1 MITSE
6 EARILSKAGYASY
19 DKLVPNNQFQIERHI
34 NESKTGF
41 DCTIYRKIGT
51 NEFIVAFAGT
61 KDGQDVAADVALGT
75 EQWKAARLRVLDSLK
90 DLQAINISFTGHS
103 LGGAIAQY
111 AAYDYIRRN
120 PNNHADVKLCTF
132 NGLGGKDG
140 LAKMY
145 SDDFSSGTFDKIV
158 RQIESAHFFASSSGT
173 SDIVSRLGGGH
184 LGGNTYEIKMTTL
197 KAGLVSIHQAW
208 NDFFNLTI
216 PEVTT
221 SPDYIHIPRAQKIA
235 EIVTYL
241 GSDEKMTD
249 LEGWFKA
256 AGGVLIA
263 LSMLSDPELNE
274 ILNALNPSHFIADSN
289 QVIELPLLARL
300 SFAILGL
307 KAFNDG
313 QIIHLATNVQEMTVQ
328 AIKDT
333 VMAMEDANKILQA
346 AWEVAIETASDSI
359 EITAELYTKTF
370 NFAVAR
376 IADLLSMYNSAVDYN
391 SSNWSEI
398 QVLGKQV
405 VSWINDQLLV
415 FSNNAMGVINVFLEI
430 VDCNSLGAALLRSLF
445 NAAEAV
451 ISPIVLDLD
460 GDGVETT
467 GVKAG
472 VYFDHDANGFA
483 EQTGWAKP
491 DDGLLVLDRNG
502 NGAIDSGRELFGSQT
517 LLASGSRAANGFQ
530 ALAELDGNA
539 DGKIDANDAAYGNL
553 KIWQDLDR
561 DGYSN
566 PGELKSLSEM
576 GIVSI
581 DTGFTDST
589 VVDGSG
595 NAHRQVG
602 SYQKADGTTGIAAD
616 VWFLA
621 DKMFTMAAET
631 PDIPADIAVLPHLR
645 GSGNVYD
652 LHEAMV
658 RDSSGTLKLLI
669 QQFIDAAEPVVRTGL
684 MDQILFK
691 WTGSD
696 GVSPT
701 SRGPFFDARKL
712 AVLEQMI
719 GEDFLQGANPDPGP
733 GAIHPLDDA
742 YTILEE
748 SLYGSLMAQTHLKD
762 VYSQITY
769 YWDVDDSSIRGDL
782 SGAIT
787 YIRNELDG
795 DLDSGK
801 QILAEFVRTLRGM
814 NADEQTN
821 FSSFC
826 DAFASQG
833 EELIQIIE
841 EAGRNVIFL
850 GTGNDSIPESG
861 LKDLIYGYGGDD
873 NLLGG
878 RNNDKIDGGEG
889 NDSLNGGSG
898 SDILQGGPGDDSLA
912 GGSGNDI
919 LNGGPGNDYL
929 QGNEGSDT
937 YRFTRGYGEDR
948 IVNPDDGDAGVDTL
962 QFTRGVN
969 RRDVEFIMT
978 AGNELN
984 VRIKDTADS
993 IFIHRWFLSDANYRL
1008 DRFQFS
1014 DGEILTASQLEA
1026 KGYTLYGT
1034 TYDDNRSGSS
1044 SNDKMYGYEGNDILR
1059 GGAGNDT
1066 LQGGPGDDNLTG
1078 GSGNDML
1085 IGGAG
1090 RDNLEGNEG
1099 SDTYRF
1105 TRGCGEDRIVNPD
1118 DGDAG
1123 VDTLQFTG
1131 GVNRRDVEFIM
1142 TAGNELNVRI
1152 KDTVDSIFIHRWF
1165 STDANYRLDRFQFSD
1180 GEILTT
1186 SQLEA
1191 KGYTVYGTSYHDN
1204 RNGSSSNDKMY
1215 GYEGN
1220 DILRGGAGN
1229 DTLQGGPGDDNLTG
1243 GSGNDILNGGAGRD
1257 NLEGNEGSDTYR
1269 FTRGCG
1275 EDRIVNPDDGDAGV
1289 DTLQFTGGVN
1299 RRDVEFIM
1307 TAGNELNVRI
1317 KDTGDAISIN
1327 RWFSSD
1333 ANYRLDRFQFSD
1345 GEILTAA
1352 QLEEEGYTVYGT
1364 TYDDNR
1370 SGSTSHD
1377 KMYGYEGNDILK
1389 GGAGNDRLDGGP
1401 GADSMFGNAGNDVY
1415 VVDNLKD
1422 YIFEDANEGTDTV
1435 RSSISYSLGSHVEK
1449 LTLTGSAAING
1460 TGNAWKNVLTGNG
1473 KINLLSAG
1481 AGSDTL
1487 NGRAGNDVLDG
1498 GTGSDTYL
1506 FRPGDGRDVIQ
1517 DCSTLREDVDTL
1529 RLTGG
1534 IGRNDPVIVKQSD
1547 DLYLFLDESNYVVIE
1562 DQFLNG
1568 DHGVERVEVADG
1580 YYLARPDL
1588 ENIVN
1593 TMSAINSDPGMD
1605 ALQKYNAMQVDLTYI
1620 GTMAQSWQL

>member
-1 MITSE
+1 MVGSVVEIPGRTHGIQSIID
-6 EARILSKAGYASY
+6 ILSKPGAYY
-19 DKLVPNNQFQIERHI
+19 VP
-34 NESKTGF
+34 
-41 DCTIYRKIGT
+41 
-51 NEFIVAFAGT
+51 
-61 KDGQDVAADVALGT
+61 
-75 EQWKAARLRVLDSLK
+75 DS
-90 DLQAINISFTGHS
+90 S
-103 LGGAIAQY
+103 L
-111 AAYDYIRRN
+111 
-120 PNNHADVKLCTF
+120 C
-132 NGLGGKDG
+132 
-140 LAKMY
+140 
-145 SDDFSSGTFDKIV
+145 
-158 RQIESAHFFASSSGT
+158 
-173 SDIVSRLGGGH
+173 
-184 LGGNTYEIKMTTL
+184 
-197 KAGLVSIHQAW
+197 W
-208 NDFFNLTI
+208 
-216 PEVTT
+216 
-221 SPDYIHIPRAQKIA
+221 
-235 EIVTYL
+235 
-241 GSDEKMTD
+241 
-249 LEGWFKA
+249 
-256 AGGVLIA
+256 
-263 LSMLSDPELNE
+263 
-274 ILNALNPSHFIADSN
+274 
-289 QVIELPLLARL
+289 LP
-300 SFAILGL
+300 I
-307 KAFNDG
+307 
-313 QIIHLATNVQEMTVQ
+313 
-328 AIKDT
+328 
-333 VMAMEDANKILQA
+333 
-346 AWEVAIETASDSI
+346 
-359 EITAELYTKTF
+359 
-370 NFAVAR
+370 
-376 IADLLSMYNSAVDYN
+376 DLLNH
-391 SSNWSEI
+391 
-398 QVLGKQV
+398 
-405 VSWINDQLLV
+405 
-415 FSNNAMGVINVFLEI
+415 
-430 VDCNSLGAALLRSLF
+430 LRDLF

-1269 FTRGCG
+1269 FTRGYG

-1299 RRDVEFIM
+1299 RGDVEFIM

-1415 VVDNLKD
+1415 VVDDIKD